1 MGVTFRFLMLRCLKF
16 WRLIFRRYYNVFET
30 NEREMETRLKIEPQ
44 VKYWSLPPCDL
55 SFFYFQGVRRDMEN
69 SEQDFQSAV
78 ESYQELSNT
87 GKYMLFIQD
96 GVVDDKCDSLKK
108 KWESLANSIPERVE
122 TLMGE
127 LNSWRSFHEKL
138 DAFLAWVDEM
148 ETFTKIEKPR
158 DESEALQQ
166 LKGLEVSCSVM

>member
-1 MGVTFRFLMLRCLKF
+1 MNHKLSTGLY
-16 WRLIFRRYYNVFET
+16 RLVI
-30 NEREMETRLKIEPQ
+30 
-44 VKYWSLPPCDL
+44 SL
-55 SFFYFQGVRRDMEN
+55 FFFDFQGVRRDMEN

>member
-1 MGVTFRFLMLRCLKF
+1 MYHKLSTGLYRPV
-16 WRLIFRRYYNVFET
+16 I
-30 NEREMETRLKIEPQ
+30 
-44 VKYWSLPPCDL
+44 SL
-55 SFFYFQGVRRDMEN
+55 FFYFQGVRRDMEN

-127 LNSWRSFHEKL
+127 LSSWRSFHEKL

-166 LKGLEVSCSVM
+166 LKGLEVSCSVI

>member
-1 MGVTFRFLMLRCLKF
+1 
-16 WRLIFRRYYNVFET
+16 
-30 NEREMETRLKIEPQ
+30 
-44 VKYWSLPPCDL
+44 
-55 SFFYFQGVRRDMEN
+55 MEN

-108 KWESLANSIPERVE
+108 KWECLANSIPERVE